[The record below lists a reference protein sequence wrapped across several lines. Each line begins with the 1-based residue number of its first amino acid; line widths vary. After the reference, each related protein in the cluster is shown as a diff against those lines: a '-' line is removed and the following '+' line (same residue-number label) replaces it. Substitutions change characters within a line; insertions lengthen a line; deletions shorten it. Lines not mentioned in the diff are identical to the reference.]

1 VPRHGRGHASAYISA
16 PFAWAP
22 VVWAPFA
29 SGPAALPLSTPND
42 PPPVSLT
49 IPPRRRPL
57 RPVRPVRPVRPARP
71 ARPADP
77 PVRSAPAAAPGRA
90 RALAPS
96 LLVTA
101 SLLVMA
107 AGAGAQSARGGSDLV
122 GGAPAAAGRTAPQGP
137 PVVLRPAA
145 VFDGMELHQG
155 WVVVVRG
162 EDIAAAGP
170 SAEVAAP
177 AGAIT
182 IDLPGMTL
190 LPGLIDAHTHLFL
203 HPYNET
209 PWNTQVL
216 MEPFALRAARA
227 VVHARNTL
235 MAGFTTIRDLGT
247 EGAGDGDVGIKRA
260 IEEGIIPGPR
270 MLVVTRA
277 IVATGSYGPPRSAYS
292 FEPPQGAEEADGT
305 TIQHV
310 VREQI
315 GHGADWVKL
324 YADYGW
330 GPGNTTRPTFTP
342 AELALAIETAA
353 SAGRPVAAHATSAEG
368 VRRAVEAGVS
378 TVEHGDN
385 ATPEIFRLMA
395 SRHIPLCPTV
405 AADEAIARYRGWR
418 PGVDPEPPALV
429 HKRASIRAA
438 LDAGVTICNGSDAGV
453 FAHGDNARELELL
466 VAYGMTPTA
475 ALRAATS
482 TDAEV
487 LRMAD
492 RIGRVAQGLEADLIA
507 VTGDPTRDIGALRHV
522 TLVMKGGVIYKR
534 P

>member
-1 VPRHGRGHASAYISA
+1 MVGMAWRRRQPARVARLYDCQASLHPARDRPENVRQAVGWIKRPVPRHGRGHASAYISA

-57 RPVRPVRPVRPARP
+57 RPVRPVRPARP

-122 GGAPAAAGRTAPQGP
+122 GGGPA
-137 PVVLRPAA
+137 
-145 VFDGMELHQG
+145 
-155 WVVVVRG
+155 
-162 EDIAAAGP
+162 
-170 SAEVAAP
+170 AEVAAP

-438 LDAGVTICNGSDAGV
+438 
-453 FAHGDNARELELL
+453 
-466 VAYGMTPTA
+466 
-475 ALRAATS
+475 
-482 TDAEV
+482 
-487 LRMAD
+487 
-492 RIGRVAQGLEADLIA
+492 
-507 VTGDPTRDIGALRHV
+507 
-522 TLVMKGGVIYKR
+522 
-534 P
+534 